1 MKAVTYTIKHDIKGL
16 ACFIKT
22 VLSYIQSVRTMSDDT
37 LFEIKVILNEL
48 IINAICHGNNCDDKK
63 GAIVTI
69 KIFKIE
75 NSSYLYISVK
85 DEGCG
90 FEQNIDL
97 KKLEDYVAVK
107 NNSFNE
113 HGRGLIIVEQL
124 SDRLKFCR
132 YGNKVAVIKKL
143 KND

>member
-22 VLSYIQSVRTMSDDT
+22 VLSYIQSVQTMSEDT

-48 IINAICHGNNCDDKK
+48 IINAICHGNNCDDSK
-63 GAIVTI
+63 GVIVTI
-69 KIFKIE
+69 RIFHIVK
-75 NSSYLYISVK
+75 NSYMYISVK

-90 FEQNIDL
+90 LEPNIDL
-97 KKLEDYVAVK
+97 KKLGDYVEGK

-124 SDRLKFCR
+124 SDRLKFCSYR
-132 YGNKVAVIKKL
+132 NKVAVIKKL
-143 KND
+143 KK

>member
-22 VLSYIQSVRTMSDDT
+22 VLSYIQSVQTMSEDT

-48 IINAICHGNNCDDKK
+48 IINAICHGNNCDDSK
-63 GAIVTI
+63 GVIVTI
-69 KIFKIE
+69 RIFHIVK
-75 NSSYLYISVK
+75 NSYMYISVK

-90 FEQNIDL
+90 LEPNIDL
-97 KKLEDYVAVK
+97 KKLGDYVEGK

-124 SDRLKFCR
+124 SDRLKFCSYR
-132 YGNKVAVIKKL
+132 NKVAVIKKL
-143 KND
+143 NK

>member
-22 VLSYIQSVRTMSDDT
+22 VLDYIQSVQTMSEDT

-48 IINAICHGNNCDDKK
+48 IINAICHGNNCDEEK

-69 KIFKIE
+69 KIFQMV
-75 NSSYLYISVK
+75 NGAYLYISVK

-90 FEQNIDL
+90 FEKNIDL
-97 KKLEDYVAVK
+97 KRLGDYVEGM

-132 YGNKVAVIKKL
+132 YRSKVAVIKKL
-143 KND
+143 KK

>member
-1 MKAVTYTIKHDIKGL
+1 MKAVTYSIKDDIKGL
-16 ACFIKT
+16 ACSIKT
-22 VLSYIQSVRTMSDDT
+22 ILSYIQSEQPINEDT

-48 IINAICHGNNCDDKK
+48 IINAICHGNNCDDNK

-69 KIFKIE
+69 RIFNFE
-75 NSSYLYISVK
+75 QGSYLYISVE

-90 FEQNIDL
+90 FEENIDL
-97 KKLEDYVAVK
+97 GKLGDYVKGK

-124 SDRLKFCR
+124 SDRLKFSRCR
-132 YGNKVAVIKKL
+132 NRVIVIKKL
-143 KND
+143 NSD